1 MAIEGSLDDFRLPEI
16 LQMVA
21 QQQKT
26 GILTIQGDA
35 TIVAVSFLSGRVVAA
50 DSLEETVEQRLGEV
64 LMRRGLVTRSEF
76 GEVAERER
84 RGEGRLVDLLV
95 ASGQL
100 ERQQVLDS
108 LRQQT
113 EELLTGLL
121 DWEQGEFKF
130 YGNDEVSYEEGFEPI
145 SVESLLLSSLYEEA
159 EPPPAEPTPG
169 GPLPSIHRLGDP
181 EPDLD
186 PRGLDDDGGGGLD
199 EDSFDVPGLDAP
211 LFDSPHF
218 EAPGDAPPEADEA
231 PPLGPR
237 PVPELTADEE
247 KLERTGVFVPPTAV
261 TEPPPRPAG
270 RATAR
275 LADAV
280 VPVFGFSLAVL
291 LLAGVA
297 LASSHFLLP
306 LPWQQGERLSQ
317 QAVERQ
323 AAYQAIDRA
332 AKTFFLLEGRF
343 PDGLDTLREMSMLDG
358 RDLTDPAGVPLVYT
372 AQEDS
377 YELAPEL
384 PPEQSDA
391 LVSIEAITGNFLL
404 DPEFLSAGPTSGQSP
419 LVLLD

>member
-26 GILTIQGDA
+26 GILTVQGDA

-95 ASGQL
+95 ASGRL
-100 ERQQVLDS
+100 ERRQVLDS

-121 DWEQGEFKF
+121 DWQQGEFKF

-145 SVESLLLSSLYEEA
+145 SVESLLLSSLDD
-159 EPPPAEPTPG
+159 EPEPTAPTPG
-169 GPLPSIHRLGDP
+169 GRLPSIHRLGDP
-181 EPDLD
+181 EPDLE
-186 PRGLDDDGGGGLD
+186 PRHLDDGGGLD

-218 EAPGDAPPEADEA
+218 DDPAAESPAVGEAR
-231 PPLGPR
+231 LGPR
-237 PVPELTADEE
+237 PVPDPADDEE
-247 KLERTGVFVPPTAV
+247 ELERTGVFVPPLAAA
-261 TEPPPRPAG
+261 EPVARPA
-270 RATAR
+270 RAGGR

-280 VPVFGFSLAVL
+280 VPVFGFALALL
-291 LLAGVA
+291 LLAGAA

-332 AKTFFLLEGRF
+332 AKTYFLLEGHF
-343 PDGLDTLREMSMLDG
+343 PDDLDTLREMSMLDAQ
-358 RDLTDPAGVPLVYT
+358 DLADPAGVPLVYSP
-372 AQEDS
+372 QEDS

-384 PPEQSDA
+384 PPEQSDP

-404 DPEFLSAGPTSGQSP
+404 DPEFLSAGPTSGQAP

>member
-1 MAIEGSLDDFRLPEI
+1 MAIEGSLDDFHLPEI

-64 LMRRGLVTRSEF
+64 LMRNGLVTRAEF

-95 ASGQL
+95 DSGRL
-100 ERQQVLDS
+100 ERRQVLAS

-113 EELLTGLL
+113 AELLTGLL
-121 DWEQGEFKF
+121 DWQQGEFKF

-145 SVESLLLSSLYEEA
+145 SVESLLLSSLDDEA
-159 EPPPAEPTPG
+159 EPAVPTPG
-169 GPLPSIHRLGDP
+169 EALPSIHRLGDP

-186 PRGLDDDGGGGLD
+186 PRNLDDGGGLD
-199 EDSFDVPGLDAP
+199 ENSFDVPGLDAP
-211 LFDSPHF
+211 LFDSTSFDAPAAEPPDAG
-218 EAPGDAPPEADEA
+218 EAPR
-231 PPLGPR
+231 LGPW
-237 PVPELTADEE
+237 PVPDLTDDEE
-247 KLERTGVFVPPTAV
+247 ELERTGVFVPPGAAL
-261 TEPPPRPAG
+261 EPPARPA
-270 RATAR
+270 RATGR

-280 VPVFGFSLAVL
+280 VPIFGFALAVL
-291 LLAGVA
+291 LLAGAA
-297 LASSHFLLP
+297 LASSQFLLP
-306 LPWQQGERLSQ
+306 LPWQQGERLTQ
-317 QAVERQ
+317 QAIERQ

-332 AKTFFLLEGRF
+332 AKTYFLLEGRF
-343 PDGLDTLREMSMLDG
+343 PDDLDTLREMSMLDAP
-358 RDLTDPAGVPLVYT
+358 DLTDPAGVPLVYSPQ
-372 AQEDS
+372 ADS
-377 YELAPEL
+377 YELAPDL
-384 PPEQSDA
+384 PPEQSDP